1 MIWNLP
7 NSHEKIDMKIGKQ
20 MPPHHEP
27 DAVLINTGGKGQPR
41 MPEGNF
47 PQFPGG
53 PDIFPRPGSRPG
65 VNRSGFFPGFIPGFI
80 PGFPGN
86 PGMQGV
92 PNDPSVFIPPGQG
105 DPLIPNVYGVQ
116 VGQGGPS
123 FTVRTGYFIPNG
135 QPSYAGEPHVFG
147 QPGVFAI
154 AGSRNNYHFQTPDF
168 FSLGRG
174 SIIPKSKHNFPPVRG
189 MAPEPP
195 VTRRNGFQPEGV
207 SPRDLQ
213 PEEPSI
219 PNQSGFNS
227 NGNFPRREF
236 YGGSGGRET
245 YDDPKAEPFPLVEA
259 SFPHYITN

>member
-1 MIWNLP
+1 MWNLP
-7 NSHEKIDMKIGKQ
+7 DSQEITETKIGKQ

-47 PQFPGG
+47 PQYPGG
-53 PDIFPRPGSRPG
+53 PDIFGFPRPGGGPG
-65 VNRSGFFPGFIPGFI
+65 VNRPGFFPGVFGVPRL
-80 PGFPGN
+80 PAFPGN

-92 PNDPSVFIPPGQG
+92 PGIPNG
-105 DPLIPNVYGVQ
+105 PNVYGVQ

-147 QPGVFAI
+147 QPGIFAI
-154 AGSRNNYHFQTPDF
+154 AGSGNVHFPTAPDF
-168 FSLGRG
+168 FSPRR
-174 SIIPKSKHNFPPVRG
+174 SSTIPQPKHNFPTVRG

-207 SPRDLQ
+207 LPSGLQ
-213 PEEPSI
+213 PEVSLIPS
-219 PNQSGFNS
+219 QSGFNS
-227 NGNFPRREF
+227 NGNFPRQEF
-236 YGGSGGRET
+236 YGGAGGRET
-245 YDDPKAEPFPLVEA
+245 YDDPKSEPFPLVDA
-259 SFPHYITN
+259 SFPYYVTI